1 MLPHRETIVNYT
13 HGMDL
18 MGLTE
23 IAELL
28 GMTRGGADKL
38 VKREADFPPPTA
50 VLRGARVWETEAV
63 EKWARETG
71 RLK

>member
-1 MLPHRETIVNYT
+1 
-13 HGMDL
+13 

-23 IAELL
+23 ISELL

-38 VKREADFPPPTA
+38 VKREADFPAPMA
-50 VLRGARVWETEAV
+50 VLRGARVWEREAV

-71 RLK
+71 RITE